1 MAHLI
6 SSSLTTTSTNNFFS
20 QPSVSESD
28 IADPGCNFTETLT
41 IASQLVKLEQAI
53 KTLVT
58 KPTVLTKL
66 QALFDKTLTKSS
78 ATTTLIDPSIK
89 VKLGD
94 VGYSLLKHYQ
104 LLDLKTIEQQSQ
116 LRLPP
121 YCQLLLASDVEQ
133 ACYRSLQAI
142 KPFNV
147 TELLAQQAIVLSSQ
161 DYQLWDGLLQRM
173 VTNAQTAGFRA
184 LVKADQALAQQ
195 PLTHFNEYTQGLFRQ
210 YARLL
215 VVNVE
220 LGYQPQS
227 SLKDTI
233 VNSESLIYDKDNLL
247 SLLAMHPVFNQAV
260 GYLWQT
266 AYHATK
272 GIYARLVV
280 FVDGNTAY
288 TTKQIA
294 HNIGKLWQQ
303 LTDGK
308 GYCLAFPKA
317 IKAQSTPYLAVDNLD
332 KLYTRDTFKVK
343 QLLNQLVPTM
353 AKLDPCLRLI
363 TRISRL
369 NEVGELASSE
379 EFVEE

>member
-6 SSSLTTTSTNNFFS
+6 SSSLNTISTNNSFS
-20 QPSVSESD
+20 QPSVTESD
-28 IADPGCNFTETLT
+28 IADPGYSFTEALT

-53 KTLVT
+53 KSLVT
-58 KPTVLTKL
+58 KPTAIKQL
-66 QALFDKTLTKSS
+66 QALFERTLTKSS
-78 ATTTLIDPSIK
+78 ATTTLIDQTIK

-94 VGYSLLKHYQ
+94 VGYSLLKYYQ
-104 LLDLKTIEQQSQ
+104 LLDLKTIEQQAQ

-121 YCQLLLASDVEQ
+121 YCQLLLASDVKQ

-147 TELLAQQAIVLSSQ
+147 TELIAQQEFLLSPQLGHLVVELLHKMVVHAQTARFREVIKADQVLAQQ
-161 DYQLWDGLLQRM
+161 LLTR
-173 VTNAQTAGFRA
+173 FS
-184 LVKADQALAQQ
+184 D
-195 PLTHFNEYTQGLFRQ
+195 YTQGLFRQ
-210 YARLL
+210 YTHLL
-215 VVNVE
+215 VVQVE

-227 SLKDTI
+227 SLNDTI

-247 SLLAMHPVFNQAV
+247 SLLPMHPVFNQAI

-280 FVDGNTAY
+280 FVDGNATY
-288 TTKQIA
+288 TSEQIA
-294 HNIGKLWQQ
+294 HSIGKLWQQ

-332 KLYTRDTFKVK
+332 KLYSRDTFKVK
-343 QLLNQLVPTM
+343 QLLKQLVPAM
-353 AKLDPCLRLI
+353 AKPDPCLRLI
-363 TRISRL
+363 TNLPRI
-369 NEVGELASSE
+369 NEAGDLASSE
-379 EFVEE
+379 EPIEE